1 MYAKSLQSC
10 PTLYNP
16 MDCSQTGLSV
26 HGILQG
32 SGLPCP
38 PSGDLPD
45 QGTEPMSLMSS
56 ALAGRFFTTS
66 ATWEAHLWPT
76 TRKNQLPA
84 GRWILPAVEPWDDS
98 LLQPGS
104 RLQPLVGPWAKGTQ
118 SSCTQLP
125 NPRNLWE
132 NVCCF
137 HQLNSGQH
145 NCIPSNQS

>member
-56 ALAGRFFTTS
+56 ALAGRFFTTVPPGKPIS
-66 ATWEAHLWPT
+66 DQQPERT
-76 TRKNQLPA
+76 NYQL
-84 GRWILPAVEPWDDS
+84 GGGSS
-98 LLQPGS
+98 LLWSLEMTHSSSQAQGYS
-104 RLQPLVGPWAKGTQ
+104 LWWALGLKGPSQAAPSFLTQGTCEKMFVAFI
-118 SSCTQLP
+118 S
-125 NPRNLWE
+125 
-132 NVCCF
+132 
-137 HQLNSGQH
+137 
-145 NCIPSNQS
+145 